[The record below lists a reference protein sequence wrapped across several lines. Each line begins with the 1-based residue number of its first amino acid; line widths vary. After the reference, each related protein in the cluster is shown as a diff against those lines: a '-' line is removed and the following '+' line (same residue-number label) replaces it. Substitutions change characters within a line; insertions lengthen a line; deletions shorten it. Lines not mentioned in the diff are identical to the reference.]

1 MEYLIYA
8 RKSTE
13 SEEKQVLSIPAQLRE
28 LREYAEKLD
37 LIILDEIYE
46 SKSARIPNK
55 RKGFEELISRIRSG
69 ECNKILV
76 WQTNRLSRNPL
87 ESGILMQLLSDGVIE
102 EIRTPTSSVTTE
114 NSNDILL
121 GVEFGSHSQFSKD
134 LSRNTKRGLREKIL
148 RGEYPTFAPP
158 FYLNVGTIKGRKNIA
173 PDENIRKYYNML
185 VDKIILEKIRS
196 NNAHKILREWNVKS
210 KRGNYFSRNT
220 VNRLL
225 RNPVYYGK
233 MRISNERELISGTWE
248 PLISE
253 KKWNQLQGILDQRLK
268 PYHTKHNHAYRKTIR
283 CAKCGYYVV
292 GFTKVKPSGKK
303 YTYYGCSKRGG
314 NCDNPNTTLEKL
326 EEQLLRVFNG
336 VKLDINTKEKVKH
349 EVFSR
354 LESELNTKKS
364 NVDQIES
371 EISKLE
377 SEKKILL
384 QMRVENE
391 INSEEYLK
399 EKELKNVRIEE
410 LKELRGDSEFNLDD
424 IYNQLELF
432 IDKCFNLRELF
443 INGTPE
449 ERTLLINEVAEDL
462 ILEDEKIRW
471 NYKIG
476 YRSMINQD
484 FLSENFNWGGRWDL
498 NPQPSVPQTDA
509 LTS

>member
-1 MEYLIYA
+1 MKYLIYA

-28 LREYAEKLD
+28 LREYAEKMGLV
-37 LIILDEIYE
+37 IVGEISE

-55 RKGFEELISRIRSG
+55 RSGFQELVDKIHNG
-69 ECNKILV
+69 ECNRILV
-76 WQTNRLSRNPL
+76 WQTNRLSRNPF
-87 ESGILMQLLSDGVIE
+87 ESGILMQMLSDGVIE

-148 RGEYPTFAPP
+148 RGEYPTYAPP
-158 FYLNVGTIKGRKNIA
+158 FYLNAGTVKGRKNIV
-173 PDENIRKYYNML
+173 PDERIRKYYNML
-185 VDKIILEKIRS
+185 VEKIVSEKIRS
-196 NNAHKILREWNVKS
+196 NNAHKILKEWNVKS
-210 KRGNYFSRNT
+210 KRGNYYSRNT

-225 RNPVYYGK
+225 RNPVYYGR
-233 MRISNERELISGTWE
+233 MRIATQKEVISGTWE

-253 KKWNQLQGILDQRLK
+253 KKWIQLQEILDQRLK
-268 PYHTKHNHAYRKTIR
+268 PYHTKHNHPYRKTIQ
-283 CAKCGYYVV
+283 CGKCGYYVV

-314 NCDNPNTTLEKL
+314 NCKNSNITLEKL
-326 EEQLLRVFNG
+326 EEQLLRVFDG
-336 VKLDINTKEKVKH
+336 VKLDKNAKEKVKI
-349 EVFSR
+349 EVLSR
-354 LESELNTKKS
+354 LENEINTKRS
-364 NVDQIES
+364 NVTEIEK

-377 SEKKILL
+377 DDKKVLL

-391 INSEEYLK
+391 IDSEEYIQ
-399 EKELKNVRIEE
+399 EKHLKNEKIDE
-410 LKELRGDSEFNLDD
+410 LKELRGDSEFNLED

-443 INGTPE
+443 INGTSE
-449 ERTLLINEVAEDL
+449 ERSFLLNEIAENIL
-462 ILEDEKIRW
+462 LEDGKIGW

-476 YRSMINQD
+476 YRNMINKD
-484 FLSENFNWGGRWDL
+484 FLSENFNWGG
-498 NPQPSVPQTDA
+498 
-509 LTS
+509 

>member
-185 VDKIILEKIRS
+185 VDKIILEKI
-196 NNAHKILREWNVKS
+196 
-210 KRGNYFSRNT
+210 T
-220 VNRLL
+220 
-225 RNPVYYGK
+225 
-233 MRISNERELISGTWE
+233 
-248 PLISE
+248 
-253 KKWNQLQGILDQRLK
+253 
-268 PYHTKHNHAYRKTIR
+268 
-283 CAKCGYYVV
+283 
-292 GFTKVKPSGKK
+292 
-303 YTYYGCSKRGG
+303 
-314 NCDNPNTTLEKL
+314 
-326 EEQLLRVFNG
+326 
-336 VKLDINTKEKVKH
+336 
-349 EVFSR
+349 
-354 LESELNTKKS
+354 
-364 NVDQIES
+364 
-371 EISKLE
+371 
-377 SEKKILL
+377 
-384 QMRVENE
+384 
-391 INSEEYLK
+391 
-399 EKELKNVRIEE
+399 
-410 LKELRGDSEFNLDD
+410 
-424 IYNQLELF
+424 
-432 IDKCFNLRELF
+432 
-443 INGTPE
+443 
-449 ERTLLINEVAEDL
+449 
-462 ILEDEKIRW
+462 
-471 NYKIG
+471 
-476 YRSMINQD
+476 
-484 FLSENFNWGGRWDL
+484 
-498 NPQPSVPQTDA
+498 
-509 LTS
+509 